1 MQSVSPWRA
10 DVYFNKTTG
19 KYEILGLKYAD
30 LQFEKGTGTYK
41 ISQEK
46 YNAIKKKEGVDSDSE
61 FKFTLYKNDLLLIK
75 DTGTKEQQLFRFLSR
90 SMPNKKHYVE
100 LKPYSKDKFEKNES
114 LIEILGP
121 ADKSGRCIKGL
132 AKSNISIYKV
142 RTDVLGNQ
150 HIIKN
155 EGDKPKLDF

>member
-1 MQSVSPWRA
+1 MKYYDSKLGNHIDITPKNSNNKVVLQSVSPWRA

-100 LKPYSKDKFEKNES
+100 LKD
-114 LIEILGP
+114 
-121 ADKSGRCIKGL
+121 
-132 AKSNISIYKV
+132 
-142 RTDVLGNQ
+142 
-150 HIIKN
+150 
-155 EGDKPKLDF
+155 

>member
-1 MQSVSPWRA
+1 M
-10 DVYFNKTTG
+10 
-19 KYEILGLKYAD
+19 KYAD

-41 ISQEK
+41 ISEEK
-46 YNAIKKKEGVDSDSE
+46 YNDIKKKEGVDADSE

-75 DTGTKEQQLFRFLSR
+75 DTQTKEQQLFRFLSR

-100 LKPYSKDKFEKNES
+100 LKPYDKQKFEGNEP
-114 LIEILGP
+114 LINILGTV
-121 ADKSGRCIKGL
+121 AKGGQCIKGL
-132 AKSNISIYKV
+132 GKVNLSIYKI